1 MVSVFGDTVFNLHI
15 SHWQEVMVI
24 HGRPVT
30 WQQLLYHQESHN
42 MAYETTLAVIA
53 FGATLSGK
61 AMLGQRGLKKKD
73 YIITRI
79 SFISN
84 CLN

>member
-1 MVSVFGDTVFNLHI
+1 
-15 SHWQEVMVI
+15 
-24 HGRPVT
+24 
-30 WQQLLYHQESHN
+30 